1 MEVFFYEDNR
11 RRWIRKHTKEIFTS
25 MFCFRNCNFNFITIF
40 VKRFWS
46 LNASFLIIYPN
57 GIVLL
62 VIVKKFIELFR
73 SLKDNNP
80 FCDKNV
86 KILKF
91 TGNSALV
98 GAILW
103 LLDLIYAIVLV
114 KISDIV
120 IIMFLAFLF
129 VLFLG
134 VSIALYILSELLKE
148 ATEYKKENELTI

>member
-1 MEVFFYEDNR
+1 MKIIGEDGLGN
-11 RRWIRKHTKEIFTS
+11 ILKKFLQV
-25 MFCFRNCNFNFITIF
+25 CFVLGIVILILLPFLLKDFG
-40 VKRFWS
+40 VS

>member
-1 MEVFFYEDNR
+1 MKNILKKFLQV
-11 RRWIRKHTKEIFTS
+11 
-25 MFCFRNCNFNFITIF
+25 CFVLGIVILILLPFLLKDFG
-40 VKRFWS
+40 VS